1 MLKTMTN
8 SGKGCALLLAGLL
21 TTTTLRAQTKPDYV
35 IPDSI
40 AVDEVPYTGAG
51 AGAKT
56 LLIAYPKNR
65 SVKRPAVIH
74 LHGGGFRQGA
84 AEGKT
89 AVLFAKAGFIGIS
102 INYRLSGEAIF
113 PAAVHDA
120 KTAVRWARAQ
130 AARYGIDPDRI
141 GAFGGSA
148 GGHLALLL
156 GLSEGDAYLEGDGPY
171 REFSSRVRAVVDN
184 YGPTDFMKL
193 NDMPGDIDH
202 NAPQSPESAFIGGA
216 IQENPEPVR
225 RANPLMYI
233 DPTDPPTLVLHGEND
248 RSVPI
253 QQSELLVAALARAG
267 VVHQFVRVK
276 NAGHGFRPK
285 PDPQAVLAPTR
296 PEIEAMWME
305 WFKKHL

>member
-1 MLKTMTN
+1 MMN
-8 SGKGCALLLAGLL
+8 SGNGCALLLLSVWA
-21 TTTTLRAQTKPDYV
+21 TTGSWAQNKPVYA

-51 AGAKT
+51 ARTQT

-102 INYRLSGEAIF
+102 INYRLSGEALF

-148 GGHLALLL
+148 GGHLALML
-156 GLSEGDAYLEGDGPY
+156 GLSGGDAYLEGDGPY
-171 REFSSRVRAVVDN
+171 QEFSSRVRAVVEN
-184 YGPTDFMKL
+184 YAPTDFLKM
-193 NDMPGDIDH
+193 NDVPGDIDH

-216 IQENPEPVR
+216 IQENPEQVR
-225 RANPLMYI
+225 RANPLTYL

-253 QQSELLVAALARAG
+253 QQSELLVAALAKAG
-267 VVHQFVRVK
+267 IPHQFVRVK

-285 PDPQAVLAPTR
+285 PDPQARIAPTL
-296 PEIEAMWME
+296 PEIEVLWID
-305 WFKKHL
+305 WFKKYL